1 MVSCIYVFSYSFL
14 FLFSGACSVVAG
26 RLEGSVVATVEKN
39 RWLHTVYSL
48 QATANQWLA
57 WVWNVAASG
66 AFGMIRAV
74 PMVDFK
80 CKVQDNYIT
89 KNER

>member
-48 QATANQWLA
+48 QATANQ
-57 WVWNVAASG
+57 
-66 AFGMIRAV
+66 
-74 PMVDFK
+74 
-80 CKVQDNYIT
+80 
-89 KNER
+89 